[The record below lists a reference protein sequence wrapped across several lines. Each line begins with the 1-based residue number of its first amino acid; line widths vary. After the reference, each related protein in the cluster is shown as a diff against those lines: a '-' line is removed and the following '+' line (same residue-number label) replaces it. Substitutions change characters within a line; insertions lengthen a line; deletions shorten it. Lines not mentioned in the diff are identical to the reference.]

1 MSLLLWTSVSVAA
14 MTPSAFETALF
25 ADQPPV
31 AASAVGA
38 SAAPPSASETMSQE
52 AAQDTATLPEQE
64 IVPPP
69 VVRTLPSPSS
79 QGAPAPGS
87 DIVVTGERRGLAPD
101 PLRSVNET
109 AFKATQAIDDA
120 ITGPAARAYKKTLP
134 REVRKGIHNFL
145 YNFREP
151 VVFVNF
157 LLQHKIGKAAETF
170 ARFAINTTA
179 GVAGIFDVAKK
190 KPFKLPRRSNGFAN
204 TLGFYGVPNGPFLF
218 LPITGPTTLRDLF
231 GGAIDRLILP
241 FTYGSRVTK
250 PAFVIPFATLSVLDH
265 RSEFDGTLKKLHDNA
280 ADPYANSRTFYLQ
293 RRQAEID
300 ALKRGEPLVGGMTE
314 PPEDVDERGRPIR
327 AEQREIT
334 PPPVVPTIT
343 TPAPSAAAPA
353 SETGAAFPASAA
365 ANDNAGKPTTRG
377 DAAAAS
383 EAATDR
389 APAA

>member
-14 MTPSAFETALF
+14 MTPGAFETALF
-25 ADQPPV
+25 ADQP
-31 AASAVGA
+31 AGA
-38 SAAPPSASETMSQE
+38 SIEAVAAPPVSMQQAEPVVDQGAE
-52 AAQDTATLPEQE
+52 PE
-64 IVPPP
+64 ITPPP
-69 VVRTLPSPSS
+69 VVRTLPPAAA
-79 QGAPAPGS
+79 QGGAGVGS
-87 DIVVTGERRGLAPD
+87 DIVVTGERRGIAPD
-101 PLRSVNET
+101 PFRSVNET
-109 AFKATQAIDDA
+109 AFKATQAVDDA

-250 PAFVIPFATLSVLDH
+250 PAFVVPFAALSILDH
-265 RSEFDGTLKKLHDNA
+265 RSEFDDTLKKLHDNVD
-280 ADPYANSRTFYLQ
+280 DPYANSRTFYLQ

-300 ALKRGEPLVGGMTE
+300 ALKRGQPLVGGMTE
-314 PPEDVDERGRPIR
+314 PPADVDERGRPVR
-327 AEQREIT
+327 AEE
-334 PPPVVPTIT
+334 PAGSAPAPAS
-343 TPAPSAAAPA
+343 TPAPAEPPATEALPAGDAPP
-353 SETGAAFPASAA
+353 TGPVPAA
-365 ANDNAGKPTTRG
+365 ANDNGG
-377 DAAAAS
+377 GAAAMSDVVAPVAVDA
-383 EAATDR
+383 ER
-389 APAA
+389 VPAA

>member
-14 MTPSAFETALF
+14 MTPSAFEVALF

-31 AASAVGA
+31 SAGATTEVVGPQTTPAATSEAS
-38 SAAPPSASETMSQE
+38 SAAEM
-52 AAQDTATLPEQE
+52 E

-69 VVRTLPSPSS
+69 VVPTLPPA
-79 QGAPAPGS
+79 GARSGAGVGS

-101 PLRSVNET
+101 PLRAVNET
-109 AFKATQAIDDA
+109 SFKATQAVDNA

-151 VVFVNF
+151 VVFLNF

-170 ARFAINTTA
+170 ARFALNTTA

-218 LPITGPTTLRDLF
+218 LPITGPTTVRDLF

-241 FTYGSRVTK
+241 FTYGRRITK
-250 PAFVIPFATLSVLDH
+250 PEFVVPFATLSVLDH
-265 RSEFDGTLKKLHDNA
+265 RSEFDDTLKKLHENVD
-280 ADPYANSRTFYLQ
+280 DPYANSRTFYLQ
-293 RRQAEID
+293 RRQAEIN
-300 ALKRGEPLVGGMTE
+300 ALRRGEPLVGGMTE
-314 PPEDVDERGRPIR
+314 PPADVDARGRPIR
-327 AEQREIT
+327 AEE
-334 PPPVVPTIT
+334 PAAA
-343 TPAPSAAAPA
+343 TPAPAEAPA
-353 SETGAAFPASAA
+353 AEAQPAGEAPPAEPVPAA
-365 ANDNAGKPTTRG
+365 ANDNAGGAT
-377 DAAAAS
+377 AAS
-383 EAATDR
+383 EAISPAPVDAER
-389 APAA
+389 VPAA

>member
-14 MTPSAFETALF
+14 MTPSAFEVALF

-31 AASAVGA
+31 SASVAAPAIAPQASSAAS
-38 SAAPPSASETMSQE
+38 SEAE
-52 AAQDTATLPEQE
+52 PE

-69 VVRTLPSPSS
+69 VVPTLPPARGRD
-79 QGAPAPGS
+79 GAAPGG

-101 PLRSVNET
+101 PLRGVNET
-109 AFKATQAIDDA
+109 SFKATQAVDGA

-134 REVRKGIHNFL
+134 REIRNGIHNFL

-151 VVFVNF
+151 VVFLNF
-157 LLQHKIGKAAETF
+157 VLQHKIGKAAETF

-218 LPITGPTTLRDLF
+218 LPITGPTTVRDLF

-241 FTYGSRVTK
+241 FTFGSRVTK
-250 PAFVIPFATLSVLDH
+250 PEFVIPFATLSVLDH
-265 RSEFDGTLKKLHDNA
+265 RSEFDDTLKKLHENVD
-280 ADPYANSRTFYLQ
+280 DPYANSRTFYLQ

-300 ALKRGEPLVGGMTE
+300 ALKRGEALVGGMTE
-314 PPEDVDERGRPIR
+314 PPADVDARGRPIR
-327 AEQREIT
+327 AEE
-334 PPPVVPTIT
+334 PAADV
-343 TPAPSAAAPA
+343 PAPADAPA
-353 SETGAAFPASAA
+353 VQPLPAGDAPPAEPVPPA
-365 ANDNAGKPTTRG
+365 ANDNG
-377 DAAAAS
+377 DGAAAAS
-383 EAATDR
+383 DAVAPTAGEAER
-389 APAA
+389 VPAA

>member
-14 MTPSAFETALF
+14 MTPGAFETALF
-25 ADQPPV
+25 ASQPAV
-31 AASAVGA
+31 AASDVDAT
-38 SAAPPSASETMSQE
+38 SAPPMPTQAVVTPE
-52 AAQDTATLPEQE
+52 AAEPE

-69 VVRTLPSPSS
+69 LVRTLPATT
-79 QGAPAPGS
+79 QTGAGAGS
-87 DIVVTGERRGLAPD
+87 DIVVTGERRGIAPD
-101 PLRSVNET
+101 PFRSVNET
-109 AFKATQAIDDA
+109 AFKATQAVDDA

-179 GVAGIFDVAKK
+179 GVAGLLDVAKR

-218 LPITGPTTLRDLF
+218 LPITGPTTVRDLF

-241 FTYGSRVTK
+241 FTFGSRVTK
-250 PAFVIPFATLSVLDH
+250 PEFVIPFATLSVLDH
-265 RSEFDGTLKKLHDNA
+265 RSEFDDTLKKLHENVD
-280 ADPYANSRTFYLQ
+280 DPYANSRTFYLQ

-300 ALKRGEPLVGGMTE
+300 ALRRGQPLVGGMSA
-314 PPEDVDERGRPIR
+314 PPADVDARGRPIR
-327 AEQREIT
+327 AAD
-334 PPPVVPTIT
+334 PAAG
-343 TPAPSAAAPA
+343 TPAPMDTPAAESLPVGDAPPVA
-353 SETGAAFPASAA
+353 PVPPA
-365 ANDNAGKPTTRG
+365 ANDNAGGAAVTS
-377 DAAAAS
+377 DAATPIAADA
-383 EAATDR
+383 ER
-389 APAA
+389 VPAA

>member
-14 MTPSAFETALF
+14 MTPTAFESALF
-25 ADQPPV
+25 ADQPSFT
-31 AASAVGA
+31 ANT
-38 SAAPPSASETMSQE
+38 AAPPAASQVAVENTPDGS
-52 AAQDTATLPEQE
+52 EQE

-69 VVRTLPSPSS
+69 VVRTLPPSAPA
-79 QGAPAPGS
+79 GASAPGS
-87 DIVVTGERRGLAPD
+87 DIVVTGQRRGLAPD
-101 PLRSVNET
+101 PFRSVNET
-109 AFKATQAIDDA
+109 SFKATQAVDDA

-134 REVRKGIHNFL
+134 REVRRGIHNFL

-179 GVAGIFDVAKK
+179 GVAGILDVAKK

-250 PAFVIPFATLSVLDH
+250 PAFVIPFATLSILDH
-265 RSEFDGTLKKLHDNA
+265 RSEFDGTLKKLHKGVD
-280 ADPYANSRTFYLQ
+280 DPYANSRTFYLQ

-300 ALKRGEPLVGGMTE
+300 ALKRGKPLVGGMTE
-314 PPEDVDERGRPIR
+314 PPADVDERGRPVG
-327 AEQREIT
+327 AGEPEQGAVT
-334 PPPVVPTIT
+334 PPPVVPTVTNPAPPAAGPPRGSDAAPNAT
-343 TPAPSAAAPA
+343 TPVPA
-353 SETGAAFPASAA
+353 GSKDDAGAADSTANVSSA
-365 ANDNAGKPTTRG
+365 
-377 DAAAAS
+377 
-383 EAATDR
+383 EADR
-389 APAA
+389 SPAA

>member
-31 AASAVGA
+31 AMAEVEATGA
-38 SAAPPSASETMSQE
+38 LSQTTQAE
-52 AAQDTATLPEQE
+52 AAEPE

-69 VVRTLPSPSS
+69 VVRTLP
-79 QGAPAPGS
+79 QAGAPGEAVPGN
-87 DIVVTGERRGLAPD
+87 DIVVTGQRRGIAPD
-101 PLRSVNET
+101 PFRSVNET
-109 AFKATQAIDDA
+109 AFKATQAVDDA

-157 LLQHKIGKAAETF
+157 LLQHKIGKAAETL

-179 GVAGIFDVAKK
+179 GVAGILDVAKK

-250 PAFVIPFATLSVLDH
+250 PAFVIPFATLSILDH
-265 RSEFDGTLKKLHDNA
+265 RSEFDGTLKKLHDGV

-300 ALKRGEPLVGGMTE
+300 ALKRGEPLIGGMTE
-314 PPEDVDERGRPIR
+314 PPADVDERGRPIR
-327 AEQREIT
+327 ADEREIT

-343 TPAPSAAAPA
+343 NAGPSASVVEPAPAPA
-353 SETGAAFPASAA
+353 VGSATGTAASVPPA
-365 ANDNAGKPTTRG
+365 ANDNVGDKLSRD
-377 DAAAAS
+377 DAAAATNA
-383 EAATDR
+383 EADHAR
-389 APAA
+389 